1 MTRQDTEGAAPVS
14 QSDPAPRFQV
24 AKSQP
29 TCVLKFA
36 RVDTVVSS
44 QQSSTITESVAAFL
58 EKIPP
63 FEFLTPVELRLLARA
78 TSLEYFPKDS
88 VIIAA
93 GDRASESL
101 YIVQKG
107 AVKLGLRTQVGKE
120 LVLDMRSEGEVF
132 GLLSLMGRDVARLD
146 VVAVE
151 DTFCYSI
158 GAEDAQEML
167 ARHREVSD
175 YLLRTSLTRYMDR
188 SLNELRTQ
196 VNLMGNAEQLL
207 YSLSVADV
215 VRHEAAVCAA
225 TATVREAARMIS
237 QASSG
242 AVFVVG
248 GEGRAV
254 GVVTDRDFTRKVV
267 AGDVS
272 ADASV
277 TAIMSNPVTS
287 VEGGER
293 VFQALLMMLGRNIH
307 HILVTDQGRPHGV
320 LTSHDLMLLQGKSPL
335 SLARHIEQQQTLSDL
350 ATAQKRVGDLL
361 PLLMRE
367 GARASHITRVV
378 AELNDRVIAK
388 ILELAEKKLGTPPV
402 PYCWLVMG
410 SEGRREQTFKTDQDN
425 ALIYADPQEGNRE
438 PVSKYFAA
446 FADFVADAL
455 ERCGYPRCPGGY
467 MATNPRYRL
476 SLSGWQGT
484 FDIWLEE
491 AEYHA
496 TEDALILFDM
506 RPVGGDTG
514 FYDRLWS
521 RIAERMETAGF
532 FKSILAAITI
542 SRKPPLGFFRTFVVE
557 RTGEHKEELDIKSY
571 GTGPIV
577 DAARLF
583 ALDAGVHQTN
593 TVDRLSALQAA
604 GYLEGTTLTD
614 MREAF
619 EFLTLLRLE
628 NQLHQARE
636 GQALNNYVSPRKL
649 THLQKGLLR
658 EAFQTV
664 ARVQSVIDSRYRTAV
679 WAQRGQ

>member
-1 MTRQDTEGAAPVS
+1 MG
-14 QSDPAPRFQV
+14 
-24 AKSQP
+24 
-29 TCVLKFA
+29 
-36 RVDTVVSS
+36 SS
-44 QQSSTITESVAAFL
+44 HTSSTVTESVVTFL

-63 FEFLTPVELRLLARA
+63 FQFLSPAELRTVAKA

-107 AVKLGLRTQVGKE
+107 AVKLGLRTHVGKE
-120 LVLDMRSEGEVF
+120 LVLDMRGEGEVF

-158 GAEDAQEML
+158 GAEDVQEMI
-167 ARHREVSD
+167 AQHRDVSD
-175 YLLRTSLTRYMDR
+175 YLFRTSVTRYMDR
-188 SLNELRTQ
+188 SLTELRTQ
-196 VNLMGNAEQLL
+196 VNLMGNSEQLL
-207 YSLSVADV
+207 YSLAVTDV
-215 VRHEAAVCAA
+215 VRHSAA
-225 TATVREAARMIS
+225 TCPANTTIGDAARIAAR
-237 QASSG
+237 QASG

-248 GEGRAV
+248 EDGCAI

-267 AGDVS
+267 AGGVAPNLAVTTIMS
-272 ADASV
+272 SPV
-277 TAIMSNPVTS
+277 TA

-293 VFQALLMMLGRNIH
+293 IFQALLMMLGRNLH
-307 HILVTDQGRPHGV
+307 HILVTDQGVPKGV

-335 SLARHIEQQQTLSDL
+335 SLARHIEQQQTLDDL

-367 GARASHITRVV
+367 GAKASHITRVV
-378 AELNDRVIAK
+378 AELNDRITAK
-388 ILELAEKKLGTPPV
+388 ILELGEKQLGPPPV
-402 PYCWLVMG
+402 PYCWVVMG

-425 ALIYADPQEGNRE
+425 ALIYADPPDELDAKANE
-438 PVSKYFAA
+438 YFTALSE
-446 FADFVADAL
+446 FVADAL
-455 ERCGYPRCPGGY
+455 DRCGYPRCTGGY
-467 MATNPRYRL
+467 MASNPRYRL
-476 SLSGWQGT
+476 PLSAWQQRYGV
-484 FDIWLEE
+484 WLSE

-506 RPVGGDTG
+506 RPVAGDATL
-514 FYDRLWS
+514 YETLWAG
-521 RIAERMETAGF
+521 IMEGLKTASF
-532 FKSILAAITI
+532 FKSILGSITI

-557 RTGEHKEELDIKSY
+557 RTGEHKEELDVKSY

-583 ALDAGVHQTN
+583 ALDAGISQTN
-593 TVDRLSALQAA
+593 TVDRLAALQAA
-604 GYLEGTTLTD
+604 GYLDGTTLTD
-614 MREAF
+614 MQEAF

-628 NQLHQARE
+628 NQLQQARA
-636 GQALNNYVSPRKL
+636 GQPLNNYVSPRKL

-664 ARVQSVIDSRYRTAV
+664 ARVQSVIDSRFRSAV
-679 WAQRGQ
+679 WATRGQ